1 MRKSFEREPSFFEMW
16 PSCLYKKTV
25 CGASQKMMLVQK
37 SLLGAP
43 LKRVPVQKSWLG
55 AYVILPKGQKSA
67 PNRLFCTAR

>member
-37 SLLGAP
+37 SLLGAFR
-43 LKRVPVQKSWLG
+43 KIGAVQKS
-55 AYVILPKGQKSA
+55 
-67 PNRLFCTAR
+67 